1 MEEMGGGLELVE
13 AEALADELA
22 VDALFE
28 DGAKEEVVEACEGG
42 RAEVFEGV
50 TGDAGEGR
58 GEAGGGV
65 DVAGEGE
72 TIRAGVAGE
81 MDTVGADGCG
91 EGGGAVEEDAR
102 GGGVGV
108 LVRGS
113 EVGVEGSEDAAG
125 EGFEIGGR
133 EVFFTD
139 LDEVCLSLGEAVGV
153 GDEGVLALLFFTRKH
168 MAVGDGVAQ
177 HSG

>member
-1 MEEMGGGLELVE
+1 MDGGLELME
-13 AEALADELA
+13 AEAVADKSA
-22 VDALFE
+22 VDAFFE
-28 DGAKEEVVEACEGG
+28 DGAEEEVVEAGEGG
-42 RAEVFEGV
+42 RAEVFGGV

-58 GEAGGGV
+58 GEAGGGEG
-65 DVAGEGE
+65 VAGEGE
-72 TIRAGVAGE
+72 TNRAGVAGE
-81 MDTVGADGCG
+81 MDAVGVDGCG
-91 EGGGAVEEDAR
+91 EVGGAIEEDAR

-113 EVGVEGSEDAAG
+113 EVGVEGIEDAAG
-125 EGFEIGGR
+125 ECFESGEG
-133 EVFFTD
+133 EVFFAD

-153 GDEGVLALLFFTRKH
+153 GDEGILALLFFARKH